1 MFKSAP
7 EVMKKLAAQDYLV
20 DKKVATVIFLA
31 LQLNKPLLIEGPS
44 GVGKTELAKVLA
56 GAMSRPLI
64 RLQCYEGLDETKAL
78 YEWNYQKQLLRL
90 QIEKNNLKNWQDAK
104 QDIFSKEF
112 LLQRPLLKALMSQE
126 PVVLLIDEVDKSDE
140 EFESFLLEIL
150 SDYQVTVP
158 EIGTVRASFIPVV
171 VLTSNNTRQLSDA
184 LKRRCIH
191 LYLDYP
197 DAARELEIVRL
208 KVPSISQDLARQ
220 IVNFVQN
227 LRKQK
232 FKKAPSI
239 AETIEW
245 ARALMALDADSLN
258 EELLEDTINVLLKY
272 QTDIDKL
279 GDKKLTEKLV

>member
-7 EVMKKLAAQDYLV
+7 EVMKKLAEQDYLV
-20 DKKVATVIFLA
+20 DKKVATVIYLA
-31 LQLNKPLLIEGPS
+31 LQLDKPILIEGPS

-56 GAMSRPLI
+56 AAMSRPLI

-90 QIEKNNLKNWQDAK
+90 QVEKNNLKDWQDAK
-104 QDIFSKEF
+104 QDIFSIEF
-112 LLQRPLLKALMSQE
+112 LLQRPLLQALMAQE
-126 PVVLLIDEVDKSDE
+126 PVVLLIDEIDKSDE

-158 EIGTVRASFIPVV
+158 EIGTVSASCIPVV

-208 KVPSISQDLARQ
+208 RVPSISQDLAAQ
-220 IVNFVQN
+220 VVNFVQK
-227 LRKQK
+227 LRTQK

-239 AETIEW
+239 AETIDW
-245 ARALMALDADSLN
+245 ARALMALNVDGLTEDILA
-258 EELLEDTINVLLKY
+258 DTISVLLKY

-279 GDKKLTEKLV
+279 GDKKLTEKLI